1 MSAEQGSTSPI
12 VPEMPETRAE
22 AEHQHGEI
30 ADRIR
35 GFNQAYYIND
45 EPLVPDAEYDALF
58 NRLIELE
65 ARYPTLRKNSPTQEV
80 GAAPADGFAKI
91 KHARPMLSLANAF
104 SRDDV
109 VDFLARI
116 RRFLNLTAHS
126 PVEVVGEPKIDG
138 LSLSLRYENR
148 QLVTA
153 ATRGDGTEGEDVT
166 ANVAHIKDI
175 PNILPED
182 APEDVVEIRGEVY
195 MARSDFHKL
204 NETQAETGGKPFAN
218 PRNAAAGS
226 LRQLDPTISA
236 KRPLRFFAY
245 SFGEL
250 SESLAQT
257 HWEFIAR
264 IKNWGFVTNP
274 FTRLLHDADDIM
286 AFYAEI
292 GNQRPTL
299 DYDIDGI
306 VYKVNDFELQLRLGF
321 VSRSPRWAIAHKFP
335 AEKARTRVKAIDI
348 QVGRTGAL
356 TPVARL
362 EPVTVGGVVV
372 SNATLHNRDEI
383 ERLGVRIGDMV
394 LIQRAGDVIPQVVEV
409 IHDEQF
415 TASKNIIP
423 FIFPDTCPKCGS
435 HAMREEGEVVTRCTG
450 GLICP
455 AQAVER
461 LKHFVSRHAFD
472 IDGMGSK
479 NIEAFFEL
487 GWLQSPADIFK
498 LERLHSN
505 EITRLDGWGEK
516 SANKLFDSINASRT
530 ISLDRFIFSL
540 GIPQVGQSTA
550 KILAFHFGSFQVLS
564 KIIKYLSIPK
574 GAETRK
580 ISPNRYSERFC
591 LRHFSR
597 FFYQKHSHPMRLDTF
612 VKRSFKRHIRQNMRA
627 IELQKQAILNDLLN
641 LDQIGPSV
649 AREVIEF
656 ITEDRNRAVLSD
668 LQRALTIKDVE
679 APQVSDSPVSGK
691 TVVFTGK
698 LELFSRNEAK
708 VKAESL
714 GAKVAGSISA
724 KTDYLVAGPGAGS
737 KLKKAEELGV
747 TVLDEQGWLDL
758 IAE

>member
-1 MSAEQGSTSPI
+1 MNAEHASNNTSL
-12 VPEMPETRAE
+12 PEMPATSTEARKQHAE
-22 AEHQHGEI
+22 I
-30 ADRIR
+30 SDRIR
-35 GFNQAYYIND
+35 SYNEAYYVND

-65 ARYPTLRKNSPTQEV
+65 SHYPTLKKNSPTQEV
-80 GAAPADGFAKI
+80 GAAPAEGFAKV
-91 KHARPMLSLANAF
+91 KHARPMLSLGNAF
-104 SRDDV
+104 SREDI

-138 LSLSLRYENR
+138 LSLSLRYEGR
-148 QLVTA
+148 TLVTA
-153 ATRGDGTEGEDVT
+153 ATRGDGAEGEDVT
-166 ANVAHIKDI
+166 ANVAQIDDI
-175 PNILPED
+175 PKTLPDD
-182 APEDVVEIRGEVY
+182 APDVVEIRGEVY
-195 MARSDFHKL
+195 MARSAFQKL
-204 NETQAETGGKPFAN
+204 NETQAETGGKTFAN

-226 LRQLDPTISA
+226 LRQLDPSISA

-257 HWEFIAR
+257 QWDFLQKVAG
-264 IKNWGFVTNP
+264 WGFVINP
-274 FTRLLHDADDIM
+274 LTRRLNDADDIM
-286 AFYAEI
+286 AFYDELAK
-292 GNQRPTL
+292 QRPDL

-335 AEKARTRVKAIDI
+335 AEQARTRLNAIDI

-383 ERLGVRIGDMV
+383 ERLGVRVGDMV
-394 LIQRAGDVIPQVVEV
+394 VIQRAGDVIPQVVEV
-409 IHDEQF
+409 ILDERPEGTEEYQ
-415 TASKNIIP
+415 
-423 FIFPDTCPKCGS
+423 FPDECPKCHS
-435 HAMREEGEVVTRCTG
+435 HAMREEGEAVTRCTG

-461 LKHFVSRHAFD
+461 LKHFVSRNAFD
-472 IDGMGSK
+472 IDGMGAK
-479 NIEAFFEL
+479 NIETFFEL
-487 GWLQSPADIFK
+487 GWVKSPGDIFRLETDHGDAIRK
-498 LERLHSN
+498 LE
-505 EITRLDGWGEK
+505 GWGDK
-516 SANKLFDSINASRT
+516 SATKLFDGINERRT
-530 ISLDRFIFSL
+530 IGLDRFIYALGIRQIGQATAKLLARHYGSL
-540 GIPQVGQSTA
+540 GEWRNAMIAANQADSDA
-550 KILAFHFGSFQVLS
+550 
-564 KIIKYLSIPK
+564 
-574 GAETRK
+574 
-580 ISPNRYSERFC
+580 
-591 LRHFSR
+591 LR
-597 FFYQKHSHPMRLDTF
+597 
-612 VKRSFKRHIRQNMRA
+612 
-627 IELQKQAILNDLLN
+627 ELINI
-641 LDQIGPSV
+641 DQIGPGV
-649 AREVIEF
+649 AKDLIEF
-656 ITEDRNRAVLSD
+656 MAEEHNLAVLDD
-668 LQRALTIKDVE
+668 LQSLLTITDVE
-679 APQVSDSPVSGK
+679 APTVSDSPVSGK

-714 GAKVAGSISA
+714 GAKVAGSVSA

-758 IAE
+758 IATQ

>member
-1 MSAEQGSTSPI
+1 MSAEQGSTSSI
-12 VPEMPETRAE
+12 VPDMPETRTEAGLQHAE
-22 AEHQHGEI
+22 I
-30 ADRIR
+30 SDRIR
-35 GFNQAYYIND
+35 GFNEAYYIND

-65 ARYPTLRKNSPTQEV
+65 ARYPTLKKNSPTQEV

-104 SRDDV
+104 SREDI

-126 PVEVVGEPKIDG
+126 PVEIVGEPKIDG

-148 QLVTA
+148 ELVSA

-166 ANVAHIKDI
+166 ANVAHITDI
-175 PNILPED
+175 PKTLPED
-182 APEDVVEIRGEVY
+182 APVDIVEIRGEVY
-195 MARSDFHKL
+195 MARSAFQKL
-204 NETQAETGGKPFAN
+204 NETQAETGGKTFAN

-257 HWEFIAR
+257 HWDFISK
-264 IKNWGFVTNP
+264 IKGWGFVTNP
-274 FTRLLHDADDIM
+274 HTTLLHNTDEIM
-286 AFYAEI
+286 AFYEEL
-292 GNQRPTL
+292 GNQRAEL

-335 AEKARTRVKAIDI
+335 AEQARTRVKAIDI

-383 ERLGVRIGDMV
+383 ERLGVQVNDLV
-394 LIQRAGDVIPQVVEV
+394 VIQRAGDVIPQVVEV
-409 IHDEQF
+409 IVDERPDD
-415 TASKNIIP
+415 AVP
-423 FIFPDTCPKCGS
+423 YHFPETCPKCGS
-435 HAMREEGEVVTRCTG
+435 HAIREEGEAVTRCSG

-461 LKHFVSRHAFD
+461 LKHFVSRNAFD
-472 IDGMGSK
+472 IEGMGGK
-479 NIEAFFEL
+479 HIEAFFDL
-487 GWLQSPADIFK
+487 GWVKSPADIFRIEEKHGDALRK
-498 LERLHSN
+498 LE
-505 EITRLDGWGEK
+505 GWGDK
-516 SANKLFDSINASRT
+516 SAEKLFASINERRT
-530 ISLDRFIFSL
+530 VPLDRFIYAL
-540 GIPQVGQSTA
+540 GIRQIGQATA
-550 KILAFHFGSFQVLS
+550 KLLARHYGS
-564 KIIKYLSIPK
+564 I
-574 GAETRK
+574 AEWRTAMNDAGTPD
-580 ISPNRYSERFC
+580 SDA
-591 LRHFSR
+591 LR
-597 FFYQKHSHPMRLDTF
+597 
-612 VKRSFKRHIRQNMRA
+612 
-627 IELQKQAILNDLLN
+627 DLIN
-641 LDQIGPSV
+641 IDQIGPSV
-649 AREVIEF
+649 AHDLIEF
-656 ITEDRNRAVLSD
+656 MAEEHNRDVLDDLQAVL
-668 LQRALTIKDVE
+668 TIENVE
-679 APQVSDSPVSGK
+679 APQVTDSPVSGK

-714 GAKVAGSISA
+714 GAKVAGSVSA
-724 KTDYLVAGPGAGS
+724 KTDFLVAGPGAGS

>member
-1 MSAEQGSTSPI
+1 MSAEHASNTPDL
-12 VPEMPETRAE
+12 PEMPETSTE
-22 AEHQHGEI
+22 ARKQHAEI

-35 GFNQAYYIND
+35 AFNRAYYVND

-58 NRLIELE
+58 SRLIDLE
-65 ARYPTLRKNSPTQEV
+65 SRYPTLRKNSPTQEV
-80 GAAPADGFAKI
+80 GAAPADGFAKV
-91 KHARPMLSLANAF
+91 KHARPMLSLGNAF
-104 SRDDV
+104 SREDI

-126 PVEVVGEPKIDG
+126 PVELVGEPKIDG

-148 QLVTA
+148 ELVTA
-153 ATRGDGTEGEDVT
+153 ATRGDGSEGEDVT
-166 ANVAHIKDI
+166 ANVAHIDDI
-175 PNILPED
+175 PKTLPDD
-182 APEDVVEIRGEVY
+182 APDVVEIRGEVY
-195 MARSDFHKL
+195 MARSAFQKL
-204 NETQAETGGKPFAN
+204 NEMQAETGGKTFAN

-250 SESLAQT
+250 SESLART
-257 HWEFIAR
+257 HLEFINK
-264 IKNWGFVTNP
+264 IKSWNFVVNP
-274 FTRLLHDADDIM
+274 FTRLLHDADEIM
-286 AFYAEI
+286 AFYEEL
-292 GNQRPTL
+292 GNQRPDL

-335 AEKARTRVKAIDI
+335 AEKARTRLNAIEV

-383 ERLGVRIGDMV
+383 ERLGVRVGDMV
-394 LIQRAGDVIPQVVEV
+394 VIQRAGDVIPQVVEV
-409 IHDEQF
+409 ILDERPEN
-415 TASKNIIP
+415 TVEYV
-423 FIFPDTCPKCGS
+423 FPDTCPKCGS
-435 HAMREEGEVVTRCTG
+435 HAMRQEGEVVTRCTG

-461 LKHFVSRHAFD
+461 LKHFVSRNAFD
-472 IDGMGSK
+472 IDGMGAK
-479 NIEAFFEL
+479 NIETFFEK
-487 GWLQSPADIFK
+487 GWVQSPADIFR
-498 LERLHSN
+498 LEERHA
-505 EITRLDGWGEK
+505 EDIKKLDGWGEK
-516 SANKLFDSINASRT
+516 SATKLFDGINARRT
-530 ISLDRFIFSL
+530 IGLDRFIYAL
-540 GIPQVGQSTA
+540 GIRQIGQATA
-550 KILAFHFGSFQVLS
+550 KLLARHYGSITAWRQAMIDANEADS
-564 KIIKYLSIPK
+564 D
-574 GAETRK
+574 A
-580 ISPNRYSERFC
+580 
-591 LRHFSR
+591 LR
-597 FFYQKHSHPMRLDTF
+597 
-612 VKRSFKRHIRQNMRA
+612 
-627 IELQKQAILNDLLN
+627 ELINI
-641 LDQIGPSV
+641 DQIGPGV
-649 AREVIEF
+649 AKDLIEF
-656 ITEDRNRAVLSD
+656 MAEDHNRAVLDD
-668 LQRALTIKDVE
+668 LQSILTIEDVE
-679 APQVSDSPVSGK
+679 APQVVDSPVNGK

-714 GAKVAGSISA
+714 GAKVAGSVSA

-758 IAE
+758 IATE

>member
-1 MSAEQGSTSPI
+1 MSAEQGSTSSI
-12 VPEMPETRAE
+12 VPDMPETRTEAGQQHAE
-22 AEHQHGEI
+22 I
-30 ADRIR
+30 SDRIR
-35 GFNQAYYIND
+35 GFNEAYYVND

-65 ARYPTLRKNSPTQEV
+65 ARYPTLKKNSPTQEV

-104 SRDDV
+104 SREDI

-126 PVEVVGEPKIDG
+126 PVEIVGEPKIDG

-148 QLVTA
+148 ELVSA

-166 ANVAHIKDI
+166 ANVAHITDI
-175 PNILPED
+175 PKILPDD
-182 APEDVVEIRGEVY
+182 APVDVVEIRGEVY
-195 MARSDFHKL
+195 MARSAFQKL
-204 NETQAETGGKPFAN
+204 NETQTETGGKTFAN

-257 HWEFIAR
+257 HWDFISK
-264 IKNWGFVTNP
+264 IKGWGFVTNP
-274 FTRLLHDADDIM
+274 HTTLLHNTDEIM
-286 AFYAEI
+286 AFYEEL
-292 GNQRPTL
+292 GNQRAEL

-335 AEKARTRVKAIDI
+335 AEQARTRVKAIDI

-383 ERLGVRIGDMV
+383 ERLGVRVNDLV
-394 LIQRAGDVIPQVVEV
+394 VIQRAGDVIPQVVEV
-409 IHDEQF
+409 ITDERPDD
-415 TASKNIIP
+415 AVP
-423 FIFPDTCPKCGS
+423 YDFPETCPKCGS
-435 HAMREEGEVVTRCTG
+435 HAMREEGEAVTRCSG

-461 LKHFVSRHAFD
+461 LKHFVSRNAFD
-472 IDGMGSK
+472 IEGMGGK
-479 NIEAFFEL
+479 HIEAFFDL
-487 GWLQSPADIFK
+487 GWVKSPADIFRIEEKHGDALRK
-498 LERLHSN
+498 LE
-505 EITRLDGWGEK
+505 GWGDK
-516 SANKLFDSINASRT
+516 SAEKLFASINERRT
-530 ISLDRFIFSL
+530 VPLDRFIYAL
-540 GIPQVGQSTA
+540 GIRQIGQATA
-550 KILAFHFGSFQVLS
+550 KLLARHYGS
-564 KIIKYLSIPK
+564 I
-574 GAETRK
+574 AEWRAAMNDAGTPD
-580 ISPNRYSERFC
+580 SDA
-591 LRHFSR
+591 LR
-597 FFYQKHSHPMRLDTF
+597 
-612 VKRSFKRHIRQNMRA
+612 
-627 IELQKQAILNDLLN
+627 DLIN
-641 LDQIGPSV
+641 IDQIGPSV
-649 AREVIEF
+649 AHDLIEF
-656 ITEDRNRAVLSD
+656 MAEEHNRDVLDDLQAVL
-668 LQRALTIKDVE
+668 TIEDVE
-679 APQVSDSPVSGK
+679 APQVTDSPVSGK

-714 GAKVAGSISA
+714 GAKVAGSVSA
-724 KTDYLVAGPGAGS
+724 KTDFLVAGPGAGS

-758 IAE
+758 IAD

>member
-1 MSAEQGSTSPI
+1 MSAEQGSTSSI
-12 VPEMPETRAE
+12 VPDMPETRTEAGLQHAE
-22 AEHQHGEI
+22 I
-30 ADRIR
+30 SDRIR
-35 GFNQAYYIND
+35 GFNEAYYIND

-65 ARYPTLRKNSPTQEV
+65 ARYPTLKKNSPTQEV

-104 SRDDV
+104 SREDI

-126 PVEVVGEPKIDG
+126 PVEIVGEPKIDG

-148 QLVTA
+148 ELVSA

-166 ANVAHIKDI
+166 ANVAHITDI
-175 PNILPED
+175 PKILPED
-182 APEDVVEIRGEVY
+182 APTDVVEIRGEVY
-195 MARSDFHKL
+195 MARSAFQKL
-204 NETQAETGGKPFAN
+204 NETQAQTGGKTFAN

-257 HWEFIAR
+257 HWDFISK
-264 IKNWGFVTNP
+264 IKGWGFVTNP
-274 FTRLLHDADDIM
+274 HTTLLHNTDEIM
-286 AFYAEI
+286 AFYEEL
-292 GNQRPTL
+292 GNQRAEL

-335 AEKARTRVKAIDI
+335 AEQARTRVKAIDI

-383 ERLGVRIGDMV
+383 ERLGVQVNDLV
-394 LIQRAGDVIPQVVEV
+394 VIQRAGDVIPQVVEV
-409 IHDEQF
+409 IVDERPDD
-415 TASKNIIP
+415 AVP
-423 FIFPDTCPKCGS
+423 YHFPETCPKCGS
-435 HAMREEGEVVTRCTG
+435 HAIREEGEAVTRCSG

-461 LKHFVSRHAFD
+461 LKHFVSRNAFD
-472 IDGMGSK
+472 IEGMGGK
-479 NIEAFFEL
+479 HIEAFFDL
-487 GWLQSPADIFK
+487 GWVRSPADIFRIEEKHGDALRK
-498 LERLHSN
+498 LE
-505 EITRLDGWGEK
+505 GWGDK
-516 SANKLFDSINASRT
+516 SAEKLFASINERRT
-530 ISLDRFIFSL
+530 VPLDRFIYAL
-540 GIPQVGQSTA
+540 GIRQIGQATA
-550 KILAFHFGSFQVLS
+550 KLLARHYGS
-564 KIIKYLSIPK
+564 I
-574 GAETRK
+574 AEWRTAMNDAGTPD
-580 ISPNRYSERFC
+580 SDA
-591 LRHFSR
+591 LR
-597 FFYQKHSHPMRLDTF
+597 
-612 VKRSFKRHIRQNMRA
+612 
-627 IELQKQAILNDLLN
+627 DLIN
-641 LDQIGPSV
+641 IDQIGPSV
-649 AREVIEF
+649 AHDLIEF
-656 ITEDRNRAVLSD
+656 MAEEHNRDVLDDLQAVL
-668 LQRALTIKDVE
+668 TIENVE
-679 APQVSDSPVSGK
+679 APQVTDSPVSGK

-714 GAKVAGSISA
+714 GAKVAGSVSA
-724 KTDYLVAGPGAGS
+724 KTDFLVAGPGAGS

>member
-1 MSAEQGSTSPI
+1 MTADPASSASNL
-12 VPEMPETRAE
+12 PEMPETSTEARKQHAE
-22 AEHQHGEI
+22 ISE
-30 ADRIR
+30 RIR
-35 GFNQAYYIND
+35 SFNKAYYVND
-45 EPLVPDAEYDALF
+45 EPLVSDAEYDALF

-65 ARYPTLRKNSPTQEV
+65 SRYPTLKKNSPTQDV
-80 GAAPADGFAKI
+80 GAAPAEGFAKV
-91 KHARPMLSLANAF
+91 KHARPMLSLGNAF
-104 SRDDV
+104 SREDI

-148 QLVTA
+148 KLVTA
-153 ATRGDGTEGEDVT
+153 ATRGDGSEGEDVT
-166 ANVAHIKDI
+166 ANVTHIDDI
-175 PNILPED
+175 PKTLPDD
-182 APEDVVEIRGEVY
+182 APDVVEIRGEVY
-195 MARSDFHKL
+195 MARSAFQQL
-204 NETQAETGGKPFAN
+204 NATQAETGGKTFAN

-226 LRQLDPTISA
+226 LRQLDPSISA

-257 HWEFIAR
+257 QWDFLHKVEG
-264 IKNWGFVTNP
+264 WGFVTNP
-274 FTRLLHDADDIM
+274 LTRKLNDADDIM
-286 AFYAEI
+286 AFYDEL
-292 GNQRPTL
+292 GSLRPDL

-335 AEKARTRVKAIDI
+335 AEKARTRLNAIEV

-383 ERLGVRIGDMV
+383 ERLGVRVGDMV
-394 LIQRAGDVIPQVVEV
+394 VIQRAGDVIPQVVEV
-409 IHDEQF
+409 ILDERPENTVEYQ
-415 TASKNIIP
+415 
-423 FIFPDTCPKCGS
+423 FPDKCPKCGS
-435 HAMREEGEVVTRCTG
+435 HAMREEGEAVTRCTG

-461 LKHFVSRHAFD
+461 LKHFVSRNAFD
-472 IDGMGSK
+472 IDGLGAK
-479 NIEAFFEL
+479 NVEAFFEL
-487 GWLQSPADIFK
+487 GWLKSPGDIFRLESDHGDAIRK
-498 LERLHSN
+498 LE
-505 EITRLDGWGEK
+505 GWGDK
-516 SANKLFDSINASRT
+516 SAAKLFDGINERRT
-530 ISLDRFIFSL
+530 IGLDRFIYAL
-540 GIPQVGQSTA
+540 GIRQIGQATA
-550 KILAFHFGSFQVLS
+550 TLLARHYGSL
-564 KIIKYLSIPK
+564 
-574 GAETRK
+574 AEWR
-580 ISPNRYSERFC
+580 SAMVAANEADSEA
-591 LRHFSR
+591 LR
-597 FFYQKHSHPMRLDTF
+597 
-612 VKRSFKRHIRQNMRA
+612 
-627 IELQKQAILNDLLN
+627 ELINI
-641 LDQIGPSV
+641 DQIGPGV
-649 AREVIEF
+649 AKDLIEFMAEDHNREVL
-656 ITEDRNRAVLSD
+656 DD
-668 LQRALTIKDVE
+668 LQALLTITDVE
-679 APQVSDSPVSGK
+679 APQVSDTPVNGK

-714 GAKVAGSISA
+714 GAKVAGSVSA

-758 IAE
+758 IAAE

>member
-1 MSAEQGSTSPI
+1 MSAEYASNMSELPELPSSST
-12 VPEMPETRAE
+12 EARKQHAE
-22 AEHQHGEI
+22 ISE
-30 ADRIR
+30 RIR
-35 GFNQAYYIND
+35 SYNEAYHVND
-45 EPLVPDAEYDALF
+45 DPLVSDATYDALF

-65 ARYPTLRKNSPTQEV
+65 SHYPTLKKNSPTQEV
-80 GAAPADGFAKI
+80 GAAPAEGFAKV
-91 KHARPMLSLANAF
+91 KHARPMLSLGNAF
-104 SRDDV
+104 SREDI

-148 QLVTA
+148 EMVTA
-153 ATRGDGTEGEDVT
+153 ATRGDGSEGEDVT
-166 ANVAHIKDI
+166 ANVAHIDDI
-175 PNILPED
+175 PKTLPDD
-182 APEDVVEIRGEVY
+182 APDVVEIRGEVY
-195 MARSDFHKL
+195 MARSAFQKL
-204 NETQAETGGKPFAN
+204 NATQAETGGKTFAN

-226 LRQLDPTISA
+226 LRQLDPSISA

-257 HWEFIAR
+257 QWNFLQKVEG
-264 IKNWGFVTNP
+264 WGFVTNP
-274 FTRLLHDADDIM
+274 LTRLLHNADDIM
-286 AFYAEI
+286 AFYDELAT
-292 GNQRPTL
+292 QRPDL

-335 AEKARTRVKAIDI
+335 AEKARTRIKAIDI

-383 ERLGVRIGDMV
+383 DRLGVWVGDLV
-394 LIQRAGDVIPQVVEV
+394 VVQRAGDVIPQVVEV
-409 IHDEQF
+409 ILDEDGNHPND
-415 TASKNIIP
+415 AIP
-423 FIFPDTCPKCGS
+423 YEFPTECPKCGS
-435 HAMREEGEVVTRCTG
+435 HAMREEGEAVTRCTG

-461 LKHFVSRHAFD
+461 LKHFVSRTAFD
-472 IDGMGSK
+472 IDGLGAK
-479 NIEAFFEL
+479 NVEAFFEL
-487 GWLQSPADIFK
+487 GWLKSPGDIFRLESDHGDAIRK
-498 LERLHSN
+498 LE
-505 EITRLDGWGEK
+505 GWGEK
-516 SANKLFDSINASRT
+516 SATKLFDGINERRT
-530 ISLDRFIFSL
+530 IGLDKFIYAL
-540 GIPQVGQSTA
+540 GIRQIGQATA
-550 KILAFHFGSFQVLS
+550 KLLARHYGSL
-564 KIIKYLSIPK
+564 
-574 GAETRK
+574 AEWR
-580 ISPNRYSERFC
+580 SAMVAANEADSEA
-591 LRHFSR
+591 LR
-597 FFYQKHSHPMRLDTF
+597 
-612 VKRSFKRHIRQNMRA
+612 
-627 IELQKQAILNDLLN
+627 ELINI
-641 LDQIGPSV
+641 DQIGPGV
-649 AREVIEF
+649 AKDLIEFMAEDHNREVL
-656 ITEDRNRAVLSD
+656 DD
-668 LQRALTIKDVE
+668 LQGLLTITDVE
-679 APQVSDSPVSGK
+679 APQVSDNPVNGK

-714 GAKVAGSISA
+714 GAKVAGSVSA

-758 IAE
+758 IATE

>member
-1 MSAEQGSTSPI
+1 MNAEHASDTPNLPDL
-12 VPEMPETRAE
+12 PELPETSTEARKQHAE
-22 AEHQHGEI
+22 ISE
-30 ADRIR
+30 RIR
-35 GFNQAYYIND
+35 SFNEAYYIND

-65 ARYPTLRKNSPTQEV
+65 THYPTLKKNSPTQEV
-80 GAAPADGFAKI
+80 GAAPADGFAKV
-91 KHARPMLSLANAF
+91 KHSRPMLSLGNAF
-104 SRDDV
+104 SREDI

-116 RRFLNLTAHS
+116 RRFLSLTAHS
-126 PVEVVGEPKIDG
+126 PIEVVGEPKIDG

-153 ATRGDGTEGEDVT
+153 ATRGDGSEGEDVT
-166 ANVAHIKDI
+166 ANVAHIGDI
-175 PNILPED
+175 PQTLPDD
-182 APEDVVEIRGEVY
+182 APDVVEIRGEVY
-195 MARSDFHKL
+195 MARSAFQKL
-204 NETQAETGGKPFAN
+204 NEVQAAANAKTFAN

-257 HWEFIAR
+257 QWEFLHKIEG
-264 IKNWGFVTNP
+264 WGFVTNP
-274 FTRLLHDADDIM
+274 LTRLLNDADEIM
-286 AFYAEI
+286 AFYEDL
-292 GNQRPTL
+292 GKQRPDL

-335 AEKARTRVKAIDI
+335 AEQARTRINAIEV

-383 ERLGVRIGDMV
+383 ERLGVRVGDMV
-394 LIQRAGDVIPQVVEV
+394 IIQRAGDVIPQVVEV
-409 IHDEQF
+409 ILDERPEN
-415 TASKNIIP
+415 TVEYA
-423 FIFPDTCPKCGS
+423 FPDHCPKCNS
-435 HAMREEGEVVTRCTG
+435 HAMREEGEAVTRCTG

-461 LKHFVSRHAFD
+461 LKHFVSRNAFD
-472 IDGMGSK
+472 IDGMGAK
-479 NIEAFFEL
+479 NIEAFFDK
-487 GWLQSPADIFK
+487 GWVQSPADIFRLEDNHADEIRK
-498 LERLHSN
+498 LE
-505 EITRLDGWGEK
+505 GWGEK
-516 SANKLFDSINASRT
+516 SATKLFDGINERRT
-530 ISLDRFIFSL
+530 IGLDRFIYAL
-540 GIPQVGQSTA
+540 GIRQIGQATA
-550 KILAFHFGSFQVLS
+550 KLLARH
-564 KIIKYLSIPK
+564 YTSI
-574 GAETRK
+574 GQWRAA
-580 ISPNRYSERFC
+580 IVDANQADSDA
-591 LRHFSR
+591 LR
-597 FFYQKHSHPMRLDTF
+597 
-612 VKRSFKRHIRQNMRA
+612 
-627 IELQKQAILNDLLN
+627 ELINI
-641 LDQIGPSV
+641 DQIGPGV
-649 AREVIEF
+649 AKDLIEF
-656 ITEDRNRAVLSD
+656 MAESHNKDVLDD
-668 LQRALTIKDVE
+668 LESVLTIQDVE
-679 APQVSDSPVSGK
+679 APQVSDSPVNGK

-714 GAKVAGSISA
+714 GAKVAGSVSA

-758 IAE
+758 IANT

>member
-1 MSAEQGSTSPI
+1 MSAEQGSTSSI
-12 VPEMPETRAE
+12 VPDMPETRTEAGQQHAE
-22 AEHQHGEI
+22 I
-30 ADRIR
+30 SDRIR
-35 GFNQAYYIND
+35 GFNEAYYIND

-65 ARYPTLRKNSPTQEV
+65 ARYPTLKKNSPTQEV

-104 SRDDV
+104 SREDI

-126 PVEVVGEPKIDG
+126 PVEIVGEPKIDG

-148 QLVTA
+148 ELVSA

-166 ANVAHIKDI
+166 ANVAHITDI
-175 PNILPED
+175 PKTLPED
-182 APEDVVEIRGEVY
+182 APADVVEIRGEVY
-195 MARSDFHKL
+195 MARSAFQKL
-204 NETQAETGGKPFAN
+204 NETQAETGGKTFAN

-257 HWEFIAR
+257 HWDFISK
-264 IKNWGFVTNP
+264 IKGWGFVTNP
-274 FTRLLHDADDIM
+274 HTTLLHNTDEIM
-286 AFYAEI
+286 AFYEEL
-292 GNQRPTL
+292 GNQRAEL

-335 AEKARTRVKAIDI
+335 AEQARTRVKAIDI

-383 ERLGVRIGDMV
+383 ERLGVQVNDLV
-394 LIQRAGDVIPQVVEV
+394 VIQRAGDVIPQVVEV
-409 IHDEQF
+409 IVDERPDD
-415 TASKNIIP
+415 AVP
-423 FIFPDTCPKCGS
+423 YHFPETCPKCGS
-435 HAMREEGEVVTRCTG
+435 HAIREEGEAVTRCSG

-461 LKHFVSRHAFD
+461 LKHFVSRNAFD
-472 IDGMGSK
+472 IEGMGGK
-479 NIEAFFEL
+479 HIEAFFDL
-487 GWLQSPADIFK
+487 GWVQSPADIFRIEEKHGDALRK
-498 LERLHSN
+498 LE
-505 EITRLDGWGEK
+505 GWGDK
-516 SANKLFDSINASRT
+516 SAEKLFASINERRT
-530 ISLDRFIFSL
+530 VPLDRFIYAL
-540 GIPQVGQSTA
+540 GIRQIGQATA
-550 KILAFHFGSFQVLS
+550 KLLARHYGS
-564 KIIKYLSIPK
+564 ITEWRT
-574 GAETRK
+574 A
-580 ISPNRYSERFC
+580 
-591 LRHFSR
+591 
-597 FFYQKHSHPMRLDTF
+597 M
-612 VKRSFKRHIRQNMRA
+612 
-627 IELQKQAILNDLLN
+627 NDAGTPDSDAVRDLIN
-641 LDQIGPSV
+641 IDQIGPS
-649 AREVIEF
+649 AAHDLIEF
-656 ITEDRNRAVLSD
+656 MAEEHNRDVLDDLQAVL
-668 LQRALTIKDVE
+668 TIEDVE
-679 APQVSDSPVSGK
+679 APQVTDSPVSGK

-714 GAKVAGSISA
+714 GAKVAGSVSA
-724 KTDYLVAGPGAGS
+724 KTDFLVAGPGAGS

>member
-1 MSAEQGSTSPI
+1 MSAEQGSTSSI
-12 VPEMPETRAE
+12 VPDMPETRTEAGQQHAE
-22 AEHQHGEI
+22 I
-30 ADRIR
+30 SDRIR
-35 GFNQAYYIND
+35 GFNEAYYIND

-65 ARYPTLRKNSPTQEV
+65 ARYPTLKKNSPTQEV

-104 SRDDV
+104 SREDI

-126 PVEVVGEPKIDG
+126 PVEIVGEPKIDG

-148 QLVTA
+148 ELVSA

-166 ANVAHIKDI
+166 ANVAHITDI
-175 PNILPED
+175 PKILPED
-182 APEDVVEIRGEVY
+182 APADVVEIRGEVY
-195 MARSDFHKL
+195 MARSAFQKL
-204 NETQAETGGKPFAN
+204 NETQTEIGGKTFAN

-257 HWEFIAR
+257 HWDFISK
-264 IKNWGFVTNP
+264 IKGWGFVTNP
-274 FTRLLHDADDIM
+274 HTTLLHNTDEIM
-286 AFYAEI
+286 AFYEEL
-292 GNQRPTL
+292 GNQRAEL

-335 AEKARTRVKAIDI
+335 AEQARTRVKAIDI

-383 ERLGVRIGDMV
+383 ERLGVRVNDLV
-394 LIQRAGDVIPQVVEV
+394 VIQRAGDVIPQVVEV
-409 IHDEQF
+409 ITDERPDD
-415 TASKNIIP
+415 AVP
-423 FIFPDTCPKCGS
+423 YDFPETCPKCGS
-435 HAMREEGEVVTRCTG
+435 HAMREEGEAVTRCSG

-461 LKHFVSRHAFD
+461 LKHFVSRNAFD
-472 IDGMGSK
+472 IEGMGGK
-479 NIEAFFEL
+479 HIEAFFDL
-487 GWLQSPADIFK
+487 GWVKSPADIFRIEEKHGDALRK
-498 LERLHSN
+498 LE
-505 EITRLDGWGEK
+505 GWGDK
-516 SANKLFDSINASRT
+516 SAEKLFASINERRT
-530 ISLDRFIFSL
+530 VPLDRFIYAL
-540 GIPQVGQSTA
+540 GIRQIGQATA
-550 KILAFHFGSFQVLS
+550 KLLARHYGSITEWRAAMNDAGTPDS
-564 KIIKYLSIPK
+564 D
-574 GAETRK
+574 A
-580 ISPNRYSERFC
+580 
-591 LRHFSR
+591 LR
-597 FFYQKHSHPMRLDTF
+597 
-612 VKRSFKRHIRQNMRA
+612 
-627 IELQKQAILNDLLN
+627 DLIN
-641 LDQIGPSV
+641 IDQIGPSV
-649 AREVIEF
+649 AHDLIEF
-656 ITEDRNRAVLSD
+656 MAEEHNRDVLDDLQAVL
-668 LQRALTIKDVE
+668 TIEDVE
-679 APQVSDSPVSGK
+679 TPQVTDSPVSGK

-714 GAKVAGSISA
+714 GAKVAGSVSA
-724 KTDYLVAGPGAGS
+724 KTDFLVAGPGAGS

-758 IAE
+758 IAD

>member
-1 MSAEQGSTSPI
+1 MSAEQGSTSSI
-12 VPEMPETRAE
+12 VPDMPETRTEAGLQHAE
-22 AEHQHGEI
+22 I
-30 ADRIR
+30 SDRIR
-35 GFNQAYYIND
+35 GFNEAYYIND

-65 ARYPTLRKNSPTQEV
+65 ARYPTLKKNSPTQEV

-104 SRDDV
+104 SREDI

-126 PVEVVGEPKIDG
+126 PVEIVGEPKIDG

-148 QLVTA
+148 ELVSA

-166 ANVAHIKDI
+166 ANVAHITDI
-175 PNILPED
+175 PKILPED
-182 APEDVVEIRGEVY
+182 APADVVEIRGEVY
-195 MARSDFHKL
+195 MARSAFQKL
-204 NETQAETGGKPFAN
+204 NETQAETGGKTFAN

-257 HWEFIAR
+257 HWDFISK
-264 IKNWGFVTNP
+264 IKGWGFVTNP
-274 FTRLLHDADDIM
+274 HTTLLHNTDEIM
-286 AFYAEI
+286 AFYEEL
-292 GNQRPTL
+292 GNQRAEL

-335 AEKARTRVKAIDI
+335 AEQARTRVKAIDI

-383 ERLGVRIGDMV
+383 ERLGVQVNDLV
-394 LIQRAGDVIPQVVEV
+394 VIQRAGDVIPQVVEV
-409 IHDEQF
+409 IVDERPDD
-415 TASKNIIP
+415 AVP
-423 FIFPDTCPKCGS
+423 YHFPETCPKCGS
-435 HAMREEGEVVTRCTG
+435 HAIREEGEAVTRCSG

-461 LKHFVSRHAFD
+461 LKHFVSRNAFD
-472 IDGMGSK
+472 IEGMGGK
-479 NIEAFFEL
+479 HIEAFFDL
-487 GWLQSPADIFK
+487 GWVKSPADIFRIEEKHGDALRK
-498 LERLHSN
+498 LE
-505 EITRLDGWGEK
+505 GWGDK
-516 SANKLFDSINASRT
+516 SAEKLFASINERRT
-530 ISLDRFIFSL
+530 MPLDRFIYAL
-540 GIPQVGQSTA
+540 GIRQIGQATA
-550 KILAFHFGSFQVLS
+550 KLLARHYGS
-564 KIIKYLSIPK
+564 I
-574 GAETRK
+574 AEWRTAMNDAGTPD
-580 ISPNRYSERFC
+580 SDA
-591 LRHFSR
+591 LR
-597 FFYQKHSHPMRLDTF
+597 
-612 VKRSFKRHIRQNMRA
+612 
-627 IELQKQAILNDLLN
+627 DLIN
-641 LDQIGPSV
+641 IDQIGPSV
-649 AREVIEF
+649 AHDLIEF
-656 ITEDRNRAVLSD
+656 MAEEHNRDVLDDLQAVL
-668 LQRALTIKDVE
+668 TIENVE
-679 APQVSDSPVSGK
+679 APQVTDSPVSGK

-714 GAKVAGSISA
+714 GAKVAGSVSA
-724 KTDYLVAGPGAGS
+724 KTDFLVAGPGAGS

-758 IAE
+758 IAD

>member
-1 MSAEQGSTSPI
+1 MNAEHASNTSSL
-12 VPEMPETRAE
+12 PEMPATSTEARKQHAE
-22 AEHQHGEI
+22 ISE
-30 ADRIR
+30 RIR
-35 GFNQAYYIND
+35 SFNEAYYVND

-65 ARYPTLRKNSPTQEV
+65 SHYPTLKKNSPTQEV
-80 GAAPADGFAKI
+80 GAAPADGFAKVR
-91 KHARPMLSLANAF
+91 HARPMLSLGNAF
-104 SRDDV
+104 SREDI

-138 LSLSLRYENR
+138 LSLSLRYEGR
-148 QLVTA
+148 KLVTA
-153 ATRGDGTEGEDVT
+153 ATRGDGSEGEDVT
-166 ANVAHIKDI
+166 ANVAHIDDI
-175 PNILPED
+175 PKTLPDD
-182 APEDVVEIRGEVY
+182 APDVVEIRGEVY
-195 MARSDFHKL
+195 MARSAFQKL
-204 NETQAETGGKPFAN
+204 NETQAETGGKTFAN

-226 LRQLDPTISA
+226 LRQLDPSISA

-257 HWEFIAR
+257 QWDFLQ
-264 IKNWGFVTNP
+264 KVDGWGFVINP
-274 FTRLLHDADDIM
+274 LTRLLNDADDIM
-286 AFYAEI
+286 TFYEEL
-292 GNQRPTL
+292 GKQRPDL

-335 AEKARTRVKAIDI
+335 AEKARTRLNAIDI

-383 ERLGVRIGDMV
+383 ERLGVRVGDMV
-394 LIQRAGDVIPQVVEV
+394 VIQRAGDVIPQVVEV
-409 IHDEQF
+409 ILDERPEG
-415 TASKNIIP
+415 TVDYA
-423 FIFPDTCPKCGS
+423 FPDTCPKCGS
-435 HAMREEGEVVTRCTG
+435 HAMREEGEAVTRCTG

-461 LKHFVSRHAFD
+461 LKHFVSRNAFD
-472 IDGMGSK
+472 IDGMGAK
-479 NIEAFFEL
+479 NIESFFEL
-487 GWLQSPADIFK
+487 GWVKSPGDIFRLETYHGDAIRK
-498 LERLHSN
+498 LE
-505 EITRLDGWGEK
+505 GWGDK
-516 SANKLFDSINASRT
+516 SAAKLFDGINERKT
-530 ISLDRFIFSL
+530 IGLDRFIYAL
-540 GIPQVGQSTA
+540 GIRQIGQATA
-550 KILAFHFGSFQVLS
+550 KLLARHYGS
-564 KIIKYLSIPK
+564 I
-574 GAETRK
+574 AEWRSAM
-580 ISPNRYSERFC
+580 IAANQADSDA
-591 LRHFSR
+591 LR
-597 FFYQKHSHPMRLDTF
+597 
-612 VKRSFKRHIRQNMRA
+612 
-627 IELQKQAILNDLLN
+627 ELINI
-641 LDQIGPSV
+641 DQIGPGV
-649 AREVIEF
+649 AKDLIEF
-656 ITEDRNRAVLSD
+656 MAEDHNLTVLDD
-668 LQRALTIKDVE
+668 LQAQLDITDVE
-679 APQVSDSPVSGK
+679 APSVSDSPVSGK

-714 GAKVAGSISA
+714 GAKVAGSVSA

-758 IAE
+758 IAAE

>member
-1 MSAEQGSTSPI
+1 M
-12 VPEMPETRAE
+12 VPDMPETRTEAGLQHAE
-22 AEHQHGEI
+22 I
-30 ADRIR
+30 SDRIR
-35 GFNQAYYIND
+35 GFNEAYYIND

-65 ARYPTLRKNSPTQEV
+65 ARYPTLKKNSPTQEV

-104 SRDDV
+104 SREDI

-126 PVEVVGEPKIDG
+126 PVEIVGEPKIDG

-148 QLVTA
+148 ELISA

-166 ANVAHIKDI
+166 ANVAHITDI
-175 PNILPED
+175 PKTLPED
-182 APEDVVEIRGEVY
+182 APADVVEIRGEVY
-195 MARSDFHKL
+195 MARSAFQKL
-204 NETQAETGGKPFAN
+204 NETQAETGGKTFAN

-257 HWEFIAR
+257 HWDFISK
-264 IKNWGFVTNP
+264 IKGWGFVTNP
-274 FTRLLHDADDIM
+274 HTTLLHNTDEIM
-286 AFYAEI
+286 AFYEEL
-292 GNQRPTL
+292 GNQRAEL

-335 AEKARTRVKAIDI
+335 AEQARTRVKAIDI

-383 ERLGVRIGDMV
+383 ERLGVQVNDLV
-394 LIQRAGDVIPQVVEV
+394 VIQRAGDVIPQVVEV
-409 IHDEQF
+409 IVDERPDD
-415 TASKNIIP
+415 AVP
-423 FIFPDTCPKCGS
+423 YHFPETCPKCGS
-435 HAMREEGEVVTRCTG
+435 HAIREEGEAVTRCSG

-461 LKHFVSRHAFD
+461 LKHFVSRNAFD
-472 IDGMGSK
+472 IEGMGGK
-479 NIEAFFEL
+479 HIEAFFDL
-487 GWLQSPADIFK
+487 GWVQSPADIFRIEEKHGDALRK
-498 LERLHSN
+498 LE
-505 EITRLDGWGEK
+505 GWGDK
-516 SANKLFDSINASRT
+516 SAEKLFASINERRT
-530 ISLDRFIFSL
+530 VPLDRFIYAL
-540 GIPQVGQSTA
+540 GIRQIGQATA
-550 KILAFHFGSFQVLS
+550 KLLARHYGSITEWRMAMNDAGTPDS
-564 KIIKYLSIPK
+564 D
-574 GAETRK
+574 A
-580 ISPNRYSERFC
+580 
-591 LRHFSR
+591 LR
-597 FFYQKHSHPMRLDTF
+597 
-612 VKRSFKRHIRQNMRA
+612 
-627 IELQKQAILNDLLN
+627 DLIN
-641 LDQIGPSV
+641 IDQIGPSV
-649 AREVIEF
+649 AHDLIEF
-656 ITEDRNRAVLSD
+656 MAEEHNRDVLDDLQAVL
-668 LQRALTIKDVE
+668 TIENVE
-679 APQVSDSPVSGK
+679 APQVTDSPVSGK

-714 GAKVAGSISA
+714 GAKVAGSVSA
-724 KTDYLVAGPGAGS
+724 KTDFLVAGPGAGS

>member
-1 MSAEQGSTSPI
+1 MSAEQGSTSSI
-12 VPEMPETRAE
+12 VPDMPETRTEAGLQHAE
-22 AEHQHGEI
+22 I
-30 ADRIR
+30 SDRIR
-35 GFNQAYYIND
+35 GFNEAYYIND

-65 ARYPTLRKNSPTQEV
+65 ARYPTLKKNSPTQEV

-104 SRDDV
+104 SREDI

-116 RRFLNLTAHS
+116 RRFLNLTVHS
-126 PVEVVGEPKIDG
+126 PVEIVGEPKIDG

-148 QLVTA
+148 ELVRA

-166 ANVAHIKDI
+166 ANVAHITDI
-175 PNILPED
+175 PKILPED
-182 APEDVVEIRGEVY
+182 APADVVEIRGEVY
-195 MARSDFHKL
+195 MARSAFQKL
-204 NETQAETGGKPFAN
+204 NETQAQTGGKTFAN

-257 HWEFIAR
+257 HWDFISK
-264 IKNWGFVTNP
+264 IKGWGFVTNP
-274 FTRLLHDADDIM
+274 HTTLLHNTDEIM
-286 AFYAEI
+286 AFYEEL
-292 GNQRPTL
+292 GNQRAEL

-335 AEKARTRVKAIDI
+335 AEQARTRVKAIDI

-383 ERLGVRIGDMV
+383 ERLGVQVNDLV
-394 LIQRAGDVIPQVVEV
+394 VIQRAGDVIPQVVEV
-409 IHDEQF
+409 IVDERPDD
-415 TASKNIIP
+415 AVP
-423 FIFPDTCPKCGS
+423 YHFPETCPKCGS
-435 HAMREEGEVVTRCTG
+435 HAIREEGEAVTRCSG

-461 LKHFVSRHAFD
+461 LKHFVSRNAFD
-472 IDGMGSK
+472 IEGMGGK
-479 NIEAFFEL
+479 HIEAFFDL
-487 GWLQSPADIFK
+487 GWVKSPADIFRIEEKHGDALRK
-498 LERLHSN
+498 LE
-505 EITRLDGWGEK
+505 GWGDK
-516 SANKLFDSINASRT
+516 SAEKLFASINERRT
-530 ISLDRFIFSL
+530 VPLDRFIYAL
-540 GIPQVGQSTA
+540 GIRQIGQATA
-550 KILAFHFGSFQVLS
+550 KLLARHYGS
-564 KIIKYLSIPK
+564 I
-574 GAETRK
+574 AEWRTAMNDAGTPD
-580 ISPNRYSERFC
+580 SDA
-591 LRHFSR
+591 LR
-597 FFYQKHSHPMRLDTF
+597 
-612 VKRSFKRHIRQNMRA
+612 
-627 IELQKQAILNDLLN
+627 DLIN
-641 LDQIGPSV
+641 IDQIGPSV
-649 AREVIEF
+649 AHDLIEF
-656 ITEDRNRAVLSD
+656 MAEEHNRDVLDDLQAVL
-668 LQRALTIKDVE
+668 TIENVE
-679 APQVSDSPVSGK
+679 APQVTDSPVSGK

-714 GAKVAGSISA
+714 GAKVAGSVSA
-724 KTDYLVAGPGAGS
+724 KTDFLVAGPGAGS

>member
-1 MSAEQGSTSPI
+1 MSAEQGSTSSI
-12 VPEMPETRAE
+12 VPAMPETRTEAGLQHAE
-22 AEHQHGEI
+22 I
-30 ADRIR
+30 SDRIR
-35 GFNQAYYIND
+35 GFNEAYYIND

-65 ARYPTLRKNSPTQEV
+65 ARYPTLKKNSPTQEV

-104 SRDDV
+104 SREDI

-126 PVEVVGEPKIDG
+126 PVEIVGEPKIDG

-148 QLVTA
+148 ELVSA

-166 ANVAHIKDI
+166 ANVAHITDI
-175 PNILPED
+175 PKTLPED
-182 APEDVVEIRGEVY
+182 APADVVEIRGEVY
-195 MARSDFHKL
+195 MARSAFQKL
-204 NETQAETGGKPFAN
+204 NETQAQTGGKTFAN

-257 HWEFIAR
+257 HWDFISK
-264 IKNWGFVTNP
+264 IKGWGFVTNP
-274 FTRLLHDADDIM
+274 HTTLLHNTDEIM
-286 AFYAEI
+286 AFYEEL
-292 GNQRPTL
+292 GNQRAEL

-335 AEKARTRVKAIDI
+335 AEQARTRVKAIDI

-383 ERLGVRIGDMV
+383 ERLGVQVNDLV
-394 LIQRAGDVIPQVVEV
+394 VIQRAGDVIPQVVEV
-409 IHDEQF
+409 IVDERPDD
-415 TASKNIIP
+415 AVP
-423 FIFPDTCPKCGS
+423 YHFPETCPKCGS
-435 HAMREEGEVVTRCTG
+435 HAIREEGEAVTRCSG

-461 LKHFVSRHAFD
+461 LKHFVSRNAFD
-472 IDGMGSK
+472 IEGMGGK
-479 NIEAFFEL
+479 HIEAFFDL
-487 GWLQSPADIFK
+487 GWVRSPADIFRIEEKHGDALRK
-498 LERLHSN
+498 LE
-505 EITRLDGWGEK
+505 GWGDK
-516 SANKLFDSINASRT
+516 SAEKLFASINERRT
-530 ISLDRFIFSL
+530 VPLDRFIYAL
-540 GIPQVGQSTA
+540 GIRQIGQATA
-550 KILAFHFGSFQVLS
+550 KLLARHYGSITEWRTAMNDAGTPDS
-564 KIIKYLSIPK
+564 D
-574 GAETRK
+574 A
-580 ISPNRYSERFC
+580 
-591 LRHFSR
+591 LR
-597 FFYQKHSHPMRLDTF
+597 
-612 VKRSFKRHIRQNMRA
+612 
-627 IELQKQAILNDLLN
+627 DLIN
-641 LDQIGPSV
+641 IDQIGPSV
-649 AREVIEF
+649 AHDLIEF
-656 ITEDRNRAVLSD
+656 MAEEHNRDVLDDLQAVL
-668 LQRALTIKDVE
+668 TIENVE
-679 APQVSDSPVSGK
+679 APQVTDSPVSGK

-714 GAKVAGSISA
+714 GAKVAGSVSA
-724 KTDYLVAGPGAGS
+724 KTDFLVAGPGAGS

-758 IAE
+758 IAD

>member
-65 ARYPTLRKNSPTQEV
+65 ARYPTLKKNSPTQEV

-286 AFYAEI
+286 AFYEEI

-383 ERLGVRIGDMV
+383 ERLGVRVNDLV
-394 LIQRAGDVIPQVVEV
+394 VIQRAGDVIPQVVEV
-409 IHDEQF
+409 ILDERPDD
-415 TASKNIIP
+415 TLPYA
-423 FIFPDTCPKCGS
+423 FPDTCPKCGS
-435 HAMREEGEVVTRCTG
+435 HAMREEGEAITRCSG

-461 LKHFVSRHAFD
+461 LKHFVSRNAFD
-472 IDGMGSK
+472 IDGMGAK

-487 GWLQSPADIFK
+487 GWIKSPADIFRIEETHGETLRK
-498 LERLHSN
+498 LE
-505 EITRLDGWGEK
+505 GWGDK
-516 SANKLFDSINASRT
+516 SAEKLFASINQRRNVP
-530 ISLDRFIFSL
+530 LDRFIYAL
-540 GIPQVGQSTA
+540 GIRQIGQATA
-550 KILAFHFGSFQVLS
+550 KLLARHYRSLTEWRMAMNNAGTPDSD
-564 KIIKYLSIPK
+564 
-574 GAETRK
+574 A
-580 ISPNRYSERFC
+580 
-591 LRHFSR
+591 LR
-597 FFYQKHSHPMRLDTF
+597 
-612 VKRSFKRHIRQNMRA
+612 
-627 IELQKQAILNDLLN
+627 DLIN
-641 LDQIGPSV
+641 IDQIGPGV
-649 AREVIEF
+649 AHDLIEF
-656 ITEDRNRAVLSD
+656 MAEEHNRDVLDD
-668 LQRALTIKDVE
+668 LETVLTVEDVE

-747 TVLDEQGWLDL
+747 TILDEQGWLDL

>member
-1 MSAEQGSTSPI
+1 MNAEHASNTSSL
-12 VPEMPETRAE
+12 PEMPATSTEARKQHAE
-22 AEHQHGEI
+22 ISE
-30 ADRIR
+30 RIR
-35 GFNQAYYIND
+35 SFNEAYYVND

-65 ARYPTLRKNSPTQEV
+65 SHYPTLKKNSPTQEV
-80 GAAPADGFAKI
+80 GAAPADGFAKVR
-91 KHARPMLSLANAF
+91 HARPMLSLGNAF
-104 SRDDV
+104 SREDI

-138 LSLSLRYENR
+138 LSLSLRYEGR
-148 QLVTA
+148 KLVTA
-153 ATRGDGTEGEDVT
+153 ATRGDGSEGEDVT
-166 ANVAHIKDI
+166 ANVAHIDDI
-175 PNILPED
+175 PKTLPDD
-182 APEDVVEIRGEVY
+182 APDVVEIRGEVY
-195 MARSDFHKL
+195 MARSAFQKL
-204 NETQAETGGKPFAN
+204 NETQAETGGKTFAN

-226 LRQLDPTISA
+226 LRQLDPSISA

-257 HWEFIAR
+257 QWDFLQ
-264 IKNWGFVTNP
+264 KVDGWGFVINP
-274 FTRLLHDADDIM
+274 LTRLLNDADDIM
-286 AFYAEI
+286 TFYEEL
-292 GNQRPTL
+292 GKQRPDL

-335 AEKARTRVKAIDI
+335 AEKARTRLNAIDI

-383 ERLGVRIGDMV
+383 ERLGVRVGDMV
-394 LIQRAGDVIPQVVEV
+394 VIQRAGDVIPQVVEV
-409 IHDEQF
+409 ILDERPEG
-415 TASKNIIP
+415 TVDYA
-423 FIFPDTCPKCGS
+423 FPDTCPKCGS
-435 HAMREEGEVVTRCTG
+435 HAMREEGEAVTRCTG

-461 LKHFVSRHAFD
+461 LKHFVSRNAFD
-472 IDGMGSK
+472 IDGMGAK
-479 NIEAFFEL
+479 NIESFFEL
-487 GWLQSPADIFK
+487 GWVKSPGDIFRLETDHGDAIRK
-498 LERLHSN
+498 LE
-505 EITRLDGWGEK
+505 GWGDK
-516 SANKLFDSINASRT
+516 SAAKLFEGINERKT
-530 ISLDRFIFSL
+530 IGLDRFIYAL
-540 GIPQVGQSTA
+540 GIRQIGQATA
-550 KILAFHFGSFQVLS
+550 KLLARHYGSV
-564 KIIKYLSIPK
+564 
-574 GAETRK
+574 AEWRSAM
-580 ISPNRYSERFC
+580 IAANQADSDA
-591 LRHFSR
+591 LR
-597 FFYQKHSHPMRLDTF
+597 
-612 VKRSFKRHIRQNMRA
+612 
-627 IELQKQAILNDLLN
+627 ELINI
-641 LDQIGPSV
+641 DQIGPGV
-649 AREVIEF
+649 AKDLIEF
-656 ITEDRNRAVLSD
+656 MAEDHNLAVLDD
-668 LQRALTIKDVE
+668 LQAQLDITDVE
-679 APQVSDSPVSGK
+679 APSVSDSPVSGK

-714 GAKVAGSISA
+714 GAKVAGSVSA

-758 IAE
+758 IATE

>member
-1 MSAEQGSTSPI
+1 MSAEQGSTSSI
-12 VPEMPETRAE
+12 VPDMPETRTEAGLQHAE
-22 AEHQHGEI
+22 I
-30 ADRIR
+30 SDRIR
-35 GFNQAYYIND
+35 GFNEAYYIND

-65 ARYPTLRKNSPTQEV
+65 ARYPTLKKNSPTQEV

-104 SRDDV
+104 SREDI

-126 PVEVVGEPKIDG
+126 PVEIVGEPKIDG

-148 QLVTA
+148 ELVSA

-166 ANVAHIKDI
+166 ANVAHITDI
-175 PNILPED
+175 PKILPED
-182 APEDVVEIRGEVY
+182 APADVVEIRGEVY
-195 MARSDFHKL
+195 MARSAFQKL
-204 NETQAETGGKPFAN
+204 NETQAETGGKTFAN

-257 HWEFIAR
+257 HWDFISK
-264 IKNWGFVTNP
+264 IKGWGFVTNP
-274 FTRLLHDADDIM
+274 HTTLLHNTDEIM
-286 AFYAEI
+286 AFYEEL
-292 GNQRPTL
+292 GNQRAEL

-335 AEKARTRVKAIDI
+335 AEQARTRVKAIDI

-383 ERLGVRIGDMV
+383 ERLGVQVNDLV
-394 LIQRAGDVIPQVVEV
+394 VIQRAGDVIPQVVEV
-409 IHDEQF
+409 IVDERPDD
-415 TASKNIIP
+415 AVP
-423 FIFPDTCPKCGS
+423 YHFPETCPKCGS
-435 HAMREEGEVVTRCTG
+435 HAIREEGEAVTRCSG

-461 LKHFVSRHAFD
+461 LKHFVSRNAFD
-472 IDGMGSK
+472 IEGMGGK
-479 NIEAFFEL
+479 HIEAFFDL
-487 GWLQSPADIFK
+487 GWVKSPADIFRIEEKHGDALRK
-498 LERLHSN
+498 LE
-505 EITRLDGWGEK
+505 GWGDK
-516 SANKLFDSINASRT
+516 SAEKLFASINERRT
-530 ISLDRFIFSL
+530 VPLDRFIYAL
-540 GIPQVGQSTA
+540 GIRQIGQATA
-550 KILAFHFGSFQVLS
+550 KLLARHYGS
-564 KIIKYLSIPK
+564 I
-574 GAETRK
+574 AEWRTAMNDAGTPD
-580 ISPNRYSERFC
+580 SDA
-591 LRHFSR
+591 LR
-597 FFYQKHSHPMRLDTF
+597 
-612 VKRSFKRHIRQNMRA
+612 
-627 IELQKQAILNDLLN
+627 DLIN
-641 LDQIGPSV
+641 IDQIGPSV
-649 AREVIEF
+649 AHDLIEF
-656 ITEDRNRAVLSD
+656 MAEEHNRDVLDDLQAVL
-668 LQRALTIKDVE
+668 TIENVE
-679 APQVSDSPVSGK
+679 APQVTDRPVSGK

-714 GAKVAGSISA
+714 GAKVAGSVSA
-724 KTDYLVAGPGAGS
+724 KTDFLVAGPGAGS

-758 IAE
+758 IAD

>member
-1 MSAEQGSTSPI
+1 MSAEQGSTSSI
-12 VPEMPETRAE
+12 VPHMPETRTEAGLQHAE
-22 AEHQHGEI
+22 I
-30 ADRIR
+30 SDRIR
-35 GFNQAYYIND
+35 GFNEAYYIND

-65 ARYPTLRKNSPTQEV
+65 ARYPTLKKNSPTQEV

-104 SRDDV
+104 SREDI

-126 PVEVVGEPKIDG
+126 PVEIVGEPKIDG

-148 QLVTA
+148 ELVSA

-166 ANVAHIKDI
+166 ANVAHITDI
-175 PNILPED
+175 PKNLPED
-182 APEDVVEIRGEVY
+182 APADVVEIRGEVY
-195 MARSDFHKL
+195 MARSAFQKL
-204 NETQAETGGKPFAN
+204 NETQAETGGKTFAN

-257 HWEFIAR
+257 HWDFISK
-264 IKNWGFVTNP
+264 IKGWGFVTNP
-274 FTRLLHDADDIM
+274 HTTLLHNTDEIM
-286 AFYAEI
+286 ALYEEL
-292 GNQRPTL
+292 GNQRAEL

-335 AEKARTRVKAIDI
+335 AEQARTRVKAIDI

-383 ERLGVRIGDMV
+383 ERLGVQVNDLV
-394 LIQRAGDVIPQVVEV
+394 VIQRAGDVIPQVVEV
-409 IHDEQF
+409 IVDERPDD
-415 TASKNIIP
+415 AVP
-423 FIFPDTCPKCGS
+423 YHFPETCPKCGS
-435 HAMREEGEVVTRCTG
+435 HAMREEGEAVTRCSG

-461 LKHFVSRHAFD
+461 LKHFVSRNAFD
-472 IDGMGSK
+472 IEGMGGK
-479 NIEAFFEL
+479 HIEAFFDL
-487 GWLQSPADIFK
+487 GWVKSPADIFRIEEKHGDALRK
-498 LERLHSN
+498 LE
-505 EITRLDGWGEK
+505 GWGDK
-516 SANKLFDSINASRT
+516 SAEKLFASINERRT
-530 ISLDRFIFSL
+530 VPLDRFIYAL
-540 GIPQVGQSTA
+540 GIRQIGQATA
-550 KILAFHFGSFQVLS
+550 KLLARHYGS
-564 KIIKYLSIPK
+564 I
-574 GAETRK
+574 AEWRTAMNDAGTPD
-580 ISPNRYSERFC
+580 SDA
-591 LRHFSR
+591 LR
-597 FFYQKHSHPMRLDTF
+597 
-612 VKRSFKRHIRQNMRA
+612 
-627 IELQKQAILNDLLN
+627 DLIN
-641 LDQIGPSV
+641 IDQIGPSV
-649 AREVIEF
+649 AHDLIEF
-656 ITEDRNRAVLSD
+656 MAEEHNRDVLDDLQAVL
-668 LQRALTIKDVE
+668 TIENVE
-679 APQVSDSPVSGK
+679 APQVTDSPVSGK

-714 GAKVAGSISA
+714 GAKVAGSVSA
-724 KTDYLVAGPGAGS
+724 KTDFLVAGPGAGS

>member
-1 MSAEQGSTSPI
+1 M
-12 VPEMPETRAE
+12 VPDMPETRTEAGLQHAE
-22 AEHQHGEI
+22 I
-30 ADRIR
+30 SDRIR
-35 GFNQAYYIND
+35 GFNEAYYIND

-65 ARYPTLRKNSPTQEV
+65 ARYPTLKKNSPTQEV

-104 SRDDV
+104 SREDI

-126 PVEVVGEPKIDG
+126 PVEIVGEPKIDG

-148 QLVTA
+148 ELVSA

-166 ANVAHIKDI
+166 ANVAHITDI
-175 PNILPED
+175 PKTLPED
-182 APEDVVEIRGEVY
+182 APADVVEIRGEVY
-195 MARSDFHKL
+195 MARSAFQKL
-204 NETQAETGGKPFAN
+204 NETQAETGGKTFAN

-257 HWEFIAR
+257 HWDFISK
-264 IKNWGFVTNP
+264 IKGWGFVTNP
-274 FTRLLHDADDIM
+274 HTTLLHNTDEIM
-286 AFYAEI
+286 AFYEEL
-292 GNQRPTL
+292 GNQRAEL

-335 AEKARTRVKAIDI
+335 AEQARTRVKAIDI

-383 ERLGVRIGDMV
+383 ERLGVQVNDLV
-394 LIQRAGDVIPQVVEV
+394 VIQRAGDVIPQVVEV
-409 IHDEQF
+409 IVDERPDD
-415 TASKNIIP
+415 AVP
-423 FIFPDTCPKCGS
+423 YHFPETCPKCGS
-435 HAMREEGEVVTRCTG
+435 HAIREEGEAVTRCSG

-461 LKHFVSRHAFD
+461 LKHFVSRNAFD
-472 IDGMGSK
+472 IEGMGGK
-479 NIEAFFEL
+479 HIEAFFDL
-487 GWLQSPADIFK
+487 GWVKSPADIFRIEEKHGDALRK
-498 LERLHSN
+498 LE
-505 EITRLDGWGEK
+505 GWGDK
-516 SANKLFDSINASRT
+516 SAEKLFASINERRT
-530 ISLDRFIFSL
+530 VPLDRFIYAL
-540 GIPQVGQSTA
+540 GIRQIGQATA
-550 KILAFHFGSFQVLS
+550 KLLARHYGS
-564 KIIKYLSIPK
+564 I
-574 GAETRK
+574 AEWRTAMNDAGTPD
-580 ISPNRYSERFC
+580 SDA
-591 LRHFSR
+591 LR
-597 FFYQKHSHPMRLDTF
+597 
-612 VKRSFKRHIRQNMRA
+612 
-627 IELQKQAILNDLLN
+627 DLIN
-641 LDQIGPSV
+641 IDQIGPSV
-649 AREVIEF
+649 AHDLIEF
-656 ITEDRNRAVLSD
+656 MAEEHNRDVLDDLQAVL
-668 LQRALTIKDVE
+668 TIENVE
-679 APQVSDSPVSGK
+679 APQVTDSPVSGK

-714 GAKVAGSISA
+714 GAKVAGSVSA
-724 KTDYLVAGPGAGS
+724 KTDFLVAGPGAGS

-758 IAE
+758 IAD

>member
-1 MSAEQGSTSPI
+1 MTAEQASNTSSL
-12 VPEMPETRAE
+12 PEMPETSTE
-22 AEHQHGEI
+22 ARKQHAEI
-30 ADRIR
+30 AERIR
-35 GFNQAYYIND
+35 SFNEAYYVND

-65 ARYPTLRKNSPTQEV
+65 THYPTLKKNSPTQEV
-80 GAAPADGFAKI
+80 GAAPAEGFAKV
-91 KHARPMLSLANAF
+91 KHARPMLSLGNAF
-104 SRDDV
+104 SREDI

-148 QLVTA
+148 VLVTA
-153 ATRGDGTEGEDVT
+153 ATRGDGSEGEDVT
-166 ANVAHIKDI
+166 ANVAHINDI
-175 PNILPED
+175 PKTLPEG
-182 APEDVVEIRGEVY
+182 APDVVEIRGEVY
-195 MARSDFHKL
+195 MARSAFQKL
-204 NETQAETGGKPFAN
+204 NEMQAETGGKTFAN

-226 LRQLDPTISA
+226 LRQLDPSISA

-257 HWEFIAR
+257 QWDFLQKVEG
-264 IKNWGFVTNP
+264 WGFVINP
-274 FTRLLHDADDIM
+274 LTRKLNDADDIM
-286 AFYAEI
+286 AMYEDV
-292 GNQRPTL
+292 GKQRPDL

-335 AEKARTRVKAIDI
+335 AEKARTRLNAIDI

-383 ERLGVRIGDMV
+383 DRLGVRVGDMV
-394 LIQRAGDVIPQVVEV
+394 VIQRAGDVIPQVVEV
-409 IHDEQF
+409 ILDERPESTTDYQ
-415 TASKNIIP
+415 
-423 FIFPDTCPKCGS
+423 FPDTCPKCGS
-435 HAMREEGEVVTRCTG
+435 HAMREEGEAVTRCTG

-461 LKHFVSRHAFD
+461 LKHFVSRNAFD
-472 IDGMGSK
+472 IDGMGAK
-479 NIEAFFEL
+479 NVEAFFEL
-487 GWLQSPADIFK
+487 GWVKSPGDIFRLESDHGDAIKK
-498 LERLHSN
+498 LE
-505 EITRLDGWGEK
+505 GWGEK
-516 SANKLFDSINASRT
+516 SATKLFDGVNERRT
-530 ISLDRFIFSL
+530 IGLDRFIYAL
-540 GIPQVGQSTA
+540 GIRQIGQATA
-550 KILAFHFGSFQVLS
+550 KLLARHYGSV
-564 KIIKYLSIPK
+564 
-574 GAETRK
+574 
-580 ISPNRYSERFC
+580 SEWRSAMLAANEADSDA
-591 LRHFSR
+591 LR
-597 FFYQKHSHPMRLDTF
+597 
-612 VKRSFKRHIRQNMRA
+612 
-627 IELQKQAILNDLLN
+627 ELINI
-641 LDQIGPSV
+641 DQIGPGV
-649 AREVIEF
+649 AKDLIEFMAEDHNREVL
-656 ITEDRNRAVLSD
+656 DD
-668 LQRALTIKDVE
+668 LQGLLTITDVE
-679 APQVSDSPVSGK
+679 APTATDSPVNGK

-714 GAKVAGSISA
+714 GAKVAGSVSA

-758 IAE
+758 IATE